1 MSRILLLPVVIL
13 IAACSTLLSTQLDSI
28 YGPADPTRFDVPMKP
43 VADWSY
49 LQTIR
54 PILNQ
59 RCVVCHA
66 CYDAPCQ
73 LKTTSWDGLARG
85 ANKTAVY
92 DATRL
97 LAADPS
103 RLYVDAQKP
112 SEWRQRAFF
121 PVLNE
126 HMSTPEAN
134 RAVSLIHRML
144 MLKQE
149 HPWLPDAAQNTKLD
163 ISADRA
169 NMCPTD
175 FEMAAYERKEP
186 LAGMPFG
193 LPGLSPDE
201 QRKMTTWL
209 EQGAPYEWQPAL
221 PAAVTAKVQLWEKF
235 LNGDTLKEQLFARY
249 AYEHLFLAHLYFGD
263 GISNDKQ
270 RNYFKLVRSTT
281 PPGQAISIIPTARP
295 VDDPKTSRVYYRL
308 SEEREAIVA
317 KTHMPYRLDAKR
329 MARWRQLF
337 FSTPYQVDRLPGY
350 TEETAANPFATFAQL
365 PVGARYRFMLDEA
378 EFTIMG
384 FIKGPVCRGQVALN
398 VIQDQ
403 FWVTF
408 LAPSDSYD
416 KDVDVLLQQSAE
428 LARLPTGNRSTGIL
442 APWLAY
448 GKLENEYLK
457 ARSDLLAK
465 VIKKPADV
473 NLKLIWDG
481 DGNNDNAALT
491 VFRHFDNAS
500 VVKGFVGD
508 TPKTAW
514 VIGYPLLERIHYLL
528 VANYDVYGNVG
539 HQLAS
544 RLYMD
549 YLRAEGESTFLML
562 LPQAQRIAV
571 RDDWYRGD
579 NMSVREQ
586 VYGGPA
592 TTLNVDSGIRYTS
605 NDPKKELLELM
616 RKRLAPVI
624 ATNLDWR
631 KQTPPSLQPALKKLA
646 SSTGIAL
653 QWLPETAVLVVE
665 TPDGKARSYSL
676 MRNTAHGS
684 VSHLLGEHKEL
695 IPEEDTLTLTPGIS
709 FSYPNAFYRVSVA
722 DLPAMVS
729 ALQGLRA
736 ERDYAAFTQRWAVRR
751 DNKDF
756 WAFSDT
762 LHQRYFSEQTLEAGI
777 LDYNRL
783 EFR

>member
-1 MSRILLLPVVIL
+1 MRRLLLLPVVIL
-13 IAACSTLLSTQLDSI
+13 IAACGTLLSSQLDSL
-28 YGPADPTRFDVPMKP
+28 YGPADPTRFDVPTAP
-43 VADWSY
+43 PADLSY
-49 LQTIR
+49 QQTIQ

-92 DATRL
+92 DASRL

-103 RLYVDAQKP
+103 RLYIDAQKP

-134 RAVSLIHRML
+134 RAVGLIHRML
-144 MLKQE
+144 VLKQQ
-149 HPWLPDAAQNTKLD
+149 HPWPSEESKSNTLD
-163 ISADRA
+163 ISADRV
-169 NMCPTD
+169 NMCPAD
-175 FEMAAYERKEP
+175 FEMAAYERKQP

-193 LPGLSPDE
+193 LPGLSADE
-201 QRKMTTWL
+201 HRKMTAWL
-209 EQGAPYEWQPAL
+209 EQGAPYEGQPAL
-221 PAAVTAKVQLWEKF
+221 STTVSTRIKLWENF
-235 LNGDTLKEQLFARY
+235 LNGDSLKEQLFARY
-249 AYEHLFLAHLYFGD
+249 AYEHLFLAHLYFGED
-263 GISNDKQ
+263 AQ
-270 RNYFKLVRSTT
+270 RHYFKLVRSAT
-281 PPGQAISIIPTARP
+281 PPGQPIQIVTTARP
-295 VDDPKTSRVYYRL
+295 VDDPKISRVYYRL
-308 SEEREAIVA
+308 TEERETIVA

-329 MARWRQLF
+329 MARWRSLF
-337 FSTPYQVDRLPGY
+337 FEVPYRVDKLPGY
-350 TEETAANPFATFAQL
+350 SEETAANPFATFAQL

-408 LAPSDSYD
+408 LAPSDNYD
-416 KDVDVLLQQSAE
+416 KDVDALLQQSAE
-428 LARLPTGNRSTGIL
+428 LARLPTGSRTTGIL

-457 ARSDLLAK
+457 ARSTLLAK

-473 NLKLIWDG
+473 SLDLIWDG

-549 YLRAEGESTFLML
+549 YLRAEGESNFLLML
-562 LPQAQRIAV
+562 PKAQRIST

-579 NMSVREQ
+579 SQAVREQ
-586 VYGGPA
+586 VYGGSA
-592 TTLNVDSGIRYTS
+592 STLEVDSGIRYVTD
-605 NDPKKELLELM
+605 NPKQELLELM
-616 RKRLAPVI
+616 RKRLTPVI
-624 ATNLDWR
+624 STRLDWS
-631 KQTPPSLQPALKKLA
+631 KQTPASLQAPLKSLA
-646 SSTGIAL
+646 ASKGTAL
-653 QWLPETAVLVVE
+653 QWLPETAILVVE
-665 TPDGKARSYSL
+665 MPDGKARSYSL
-676 MRNTAHGS
+676 IRNTAHAS
-684 VSHLLGEHKEL
+684 VSHLLGERKEL
-695 IPEEDTLTLTPGIS
+695 VPAEDTLTLTPGIN
-709 FSYPNAFYRVSVA
+709 FSYPNAFYRASAAELPTLVA
-722 DLPAMVS
+722 
-729 ALQGLRA
+729 ALQGLRS
-736 ERDYAAFTQRWAVRR
+736 ENDYAAFSQRWAVRR
-751 DNKDF
+751 DNQDF

-762 LHQRYFSEQTLEAGI
+762 LHKRYFNEQALEAGI